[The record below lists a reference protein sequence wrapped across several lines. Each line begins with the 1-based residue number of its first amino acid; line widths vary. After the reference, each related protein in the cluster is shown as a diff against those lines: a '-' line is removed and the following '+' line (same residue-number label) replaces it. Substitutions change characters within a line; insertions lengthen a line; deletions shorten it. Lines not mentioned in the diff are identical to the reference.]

1 MVDKQR
7 VAVFFDELADKWDS
21 NETKKDDIINKI
33 LDNAEVS
40 CKNRILDVACGTG
53 ILIPYYINRDVSLIT
68 AIDISS
74 KMISIAKSKFKDNN
88 VEFIC
93 ADAEEYAFGGKYNN
107 IVIYNAFPHFSSPE
121 KLIANLSS
129 CLIEG
134 GTLTIAHSAS
144 REKIN
149 HHHDGLDE
157 TLFSELMPA
166 EELAD
171 LFSKYLQPV
180 VSISDE
186 SMYQVVGKRN
196 NI

>member
-40 CKNRILDVACGTG
+40 SKNRILDVACGTG
-53 ILIPYYINRDVSLIT
+53 ILIPYYINRDVSSIT

-74 KMISIAKSKFKDNN
+74 KMISVAKSKFKDNN
-88 VEFIC
+88 FEFIC

-129 CLIEG
+129 CLIAG

-149 HHHDGLDE
+149 HHHDGLDDC
-157 TLFSELMPA
+157 LCSELMS
-166 EELAD
+166 EDELTG
-171 LFSKYLQPV
+171 LFSKYLEPII
-180 VSISDE
+180 SISNE
-186 SMYQVVGKRN
+186 SMYQVVGKK
-196 NI
+196 